1 MKKNYGFRRVAMAV
15 VVPVMF
21 FVALVSWGLAS
32 PVGAS
37 PDDDYHLTSI
47 WCAGGLD
54 ELCQA
59 GGNASE
65 RTVPDVLLTSSGCF
79 AFHPEASAACP
90 AAPVSTMSNTN
101 RGNFVGSYPPVF
113 YATMN
118 VFAGADISTSV
129 LLMRG
134 FNALLYVGV
143 VSALFFWLPRNRRA
157 PLLWG
162 SLVTVV
168 PLGMFIIPS
177 VNPSSWAVL
186 SAATLWISL
195 VAFFSVAS
203 VRAQAGFGAIAGL
216 ATVMGA
222 GSRSDSAVYAG
233 IAVVVAIILTFKPTK
248 NYLKLAILP
257 AALLAVAVAFFFAS
271 GQSGI
276 VDPTSSTGNS
286 SLVSKLGL
294 TIVNLV
300 LLPGLWTGAL
310 GTTGLGWLD
319 TAMPAAVWASTVA
332 VFFAIVFWGFHRL
345 TTRKGI
351 VLTVV
356 AVCLV
361 VVPVYVLVKDG
372 TMVGA
377 GVQPRY
383 IYPLMIMFAGLAL
396 LAFNRLDLS
405 LSRLQLA
412 IVAILLTVANSFA
425 LHTNMRRYITG
436 NDVLSLNLNS
446 RIEWWWSLSVSPM
459 TIWGIG
465 SLSFAIA
472 MIGVY
477 LYSRRSVRQP
487 VEPEAALVG

>member
-1 MKKNYGFRRVAMAV
+1 MKTRKGFRRVAVAAI
-15 VVPVMF
+15 VPLLF
-21 FVALVSWGLAS
+21 LVALVSWGFSS
-32 PVGAS
+32 PVGSS

-59 GGNASE
+59 GDQASE
-65 RTVPDVLLTSSGCF
+65 RTVPDVLLTSSGCY
-79 AFHPEASAACP
+79 AFHPEASADCV
-90 AAPVSTMSNTN
+90 AAPVSVMSNTN

-113 YATMN
+113 YSAMN
-118 VFAGADISTSV
+118 VFAGADVATSV

-143 VSALFFWLPRNRRA
+143 LSALFFALPRQRRG

-162 SLVTVV
+162 SLITLV

-177 VNPSSWAVL
+177 VNPSSWAIL

-195 VAFFSVAS
+195 VAYFTATS
-203 VRAQAGFGAIAGL
+203 VRARVGFGAFAGL

-222 GSRSDSAVYAG
+222 GARSDSAVYAG
-233 IAVVVAIILTFKPTK
+233 VAVVMALVLTFRPTK

-257 AALLAVAVAFFFAS
+257 AAVLAIAIAFFFAS

-276 VDPTSSTGNS
+276 VDPGSSTGDT
-286 SLVSKLGL
+286 SLSAKINLA
-294 TIVNLV
+294 IANLV

-319 TAMPAAVWASTVA
+319 TAMPAAVWVSTVA
-332 VFFAIVFWGFHRL
+332 VFFSVVFWGLQRI
-345 TTRKGI
+345 TTRRGI
-351 VLTVV
+351 ALTLM

-361 VVPVYVLVKDG
+361 VIPLYVLVKDG
-372 TMVGA
+372 MIVGA

-383 IYPLMIMFAGLAL
+383 IYPLMIMFAGVAL

-405 LSRLQLA
+405 LSRVQLGL
-412 IVAILLTVANSFA
+412 VSILLAVANSFA

-436 NDVLSLNLNS
+436 NDVIGADLDA
-446 RIEWWWSLSVSPM
+446 RIEWWWSISVSPM
-459 TIWGIG
+459 AIWGIG

-472 MIGVY
+472 MVGVY
-477 LYSRRSVRQP
+477 LYSRRSARQP
-487 VEPEAALVG
+487 DELDKRLVS